1 MTFFSGS
8 LRRSFVISG
17 AATTLFLAIVACIG
31 LWATMSLG
39 TALKTANVASQAL
52 RNSMTA
58 DMMHDALRAD
68 AFAAIVAEGGG
79 SDADKA
85 KTRADLEE
93 HAATLKNSV
102 AENRALPLSAPLK
115 TALEA
120 VDGPLASYLAAAQ
133 QIVRL
138 GLEDP
143 AAARRELPPFLSAF
157 RELETAMGRAGDLI
171 EAEVSNVAHENE
183 ALARTATLTMIGAFV
198 LGSLAVLAAN
208 LLLGRAVAPPIAA
221 MTTVMG
227 RLAAGDI
234 SVDVPSTERRN
245 EIGAMARAVDA
256 FKRNAIAIK
265 QLEADRARQKALVE
279 EERRA
284 EMTRLADRFEAE
296 VLGIVASVSA
306 SAEQLRQNAE
316 TMRSTATDTSGRST
330 VVAAAAEEAT
340 ANVQAVA
347 DAASQLSEAIHE
359 IARQVHSAS
368 NSTAAANLETSG
380 AVDLVNRLAATVARI
395 GEAVT
400 LISDV
405 SSQTNLLALNATIEA
420 ARAGD
425 AGRGFAIVAQEVK
438 LLAEQS
444 AKATEE
450 IGGHIDEVR
459 GATSRMVQAIGAIR
473 SSISDVDGISSA
485 IAAAVE
491 EQGAATSDIARSV
504 GEASVG
510 TREVSSNIL
519 GVNAAAERTGKASDE
534 IVDAASNLARQA
546 ESLRAQVSGFISQV
560 RAA

>member
-138 GLEDP
+138 GLKDP

-171 EAEVSNVAHENE
+171 EAEVSNVAHENQ

-227 RLAAGDI
+227 RLAAGDT

-245 EIGAMARAVDA
+245 EIGAMARAVDV

-265 QLEADRARQKALVE
+265 QLEADQARQKALVE

-347 DAASQLSEAIHE
+347 GAASQLSEAIHE

-368 NSTAAANLETSG
+368 NSTAAANLETS
-380 AVDLVNRLAATVARI
+380 AR
-395 GEAVT
+395 
-400 LISDV
+400 
-405 SSQTNLLALNATIEA
+405 
-420 ARAGD
+420 
-425 AGRGFAIVAQEVK
+425 
-438 LLAEQS
+438 
-444 AKATEE
+444 
-450 IGGHIDEVR
+450 
-459 GATSRMVQAIGAIR
+459 
-473 SSISDVDGISSA
+473 SISSTVWPPPSPASA
-485 IAAAVE
+485 
-491 EQGAATSDIARSV
+491 RP
-504 GEASVG
+504 
-510 TREVSSNIL
+510 
-519 GVNAAAERTGKASDE
+519 
-534 IVDAASNLARQA
+534 
-546 ESLRAQVSGFISQV
+546 
-560 RAA
+560 